1 MNEYHHHADGNE
13 YDDYDCF
20 CVGDA
25 VREHHEYTDQP
36 IGPKPRR
43 LPKDRIEPRLRIIEE
58 ELEELKAALV
68 HKKNLASVVWTAQ
81 ALADL
86 VIAIVGISV
95 EMGIPFDSIFEE
107 VHRSNMTIPRDDE
120 YGYEDERGNI
130 KRPPVGVPPDLLAII
145 REAM

>member
-1 MNEYHHHADGNE
+1 MSEYQPDADASE

-25 VREHHEYTDQP
+25 VREHHEYTGLP

-43 LPKDRIEPRLRIIEE
+43 LPKDRVEPRLRMIEE
-58 ELEELKAALV
+58 ELDELKAALARRN
-68 HKKNLASVVWTAQ
+68 NLASVVWTSQ
-81 ALADL
+81 VLADL
-86 VIAIVGISV
+86 VIAIVGIAV
-95 EMGIPFDSIFEE
+95 EMGLPFDNIFEE

-130 KRPPVGVPPDLLAII
+130 KRPQVGVPPDLLPII